1 MSKIKTFLNKTQ
13 NNIKNIDFFLAKG
26 KMFIV
31 KVYQKSR
38 ENDILIQA
46 MGMAYISILTIV
58 PFLIFS
64 FYIMTLF
71 NFFGRLD
78 NIADQIKNVIL
89 NNLAAGTGETLIS
102 YLEIYIFNVDI
113 EQLGAVSFLS
123 LIVLIIFMLARVEV
137 TFNQIWSVREHRD
150 IVRRFV
156 AFWTFITLGTFLITL
171 LLTATL
177 VLAEQY
183 LGLGMPGSRIS
194 ESNIFNWILFSFN
207 FLVFIIAYYFIPNTD
222 VDPLAAAFAGLI
234 SGGLFILSKNI
245 YTIYTRNLVV
255 HSYERQIYGS
265 LYVIPFFL
273 VWLYLIWLI
282 VLIGAVISYVFHYRN
297 DLEYLKVGEEEQKGF
312 KGLIPAAVLIAL
324 QKDFLKKD
332 SNGLKLKDLISKIKL
347 PKKTIKQVLKEMQNK
362 NLITETKEG
371 NYILLTDVSSLSLW
385 EIYDSPAF
393 KTEIEIKKIFLDP
406 EMESIYNHLRKD
418 LKKSL
423 RKIKIKDLINENNQ

>member
-1 MSKIKTFLNKTQ
+1 
-13 NNIKNIDFFLAKG
+13 
-26 KMFIV
+26 
-31 KVYQKSR
+31 
-38 ENDILIQA
+38 
-46 MGMAYISILTIV
+46 
-58 PFLIFS
+58 
-64 FYIMTLF
+64 
-71 NFFGRLD
+71 
-78 NIADQIKNVIL
+78 
-89 NNLAAGTGETLIS
+89 
-102 YLEIYIFNVDI
+102 
-113 EQLGAVSFLS
+113 
-123 LIVLIIFMLARVEV
+123 MLARVEV
-137 TFNQIWSVREHRD
+137 TFNQIWSVSEHRD

-183 LGLGMPGSRIS
+183 LGLGMPGTRIS

-222 VDPLAAAFAGLI
+222 VDPLAAAFAGII

-282 VLIGAVISYVFHYRN
+282 VLIGAVISYVFQHRN
-297 DLEYLKVGEEEQKGF
+297 NLEHLTVGKEDQKGF
-312 KGLIPAAVLIAL
+312 KALIPAAILITL

-332 SNGLKLKDLISKIKL
+332 RNGLKLNDIINKIKL
-347 PKKTIKQVLKEMQNK
+347 PKEKIKEVLKEMENK

-371 NYILLTDVSSLSLW
+371 KYTLLTDVSSLSLW
-385 EIYDSPAF
+385 EIYDSPAL
-393 KTEIEIKKIFLDP
+393 KKEVEIKEIFLDP
-406 EMESIYNHLRKD
+406 EMETVYNYLNTDLKENLRKV
-418 LKKSL
+418 
-423 RKIKIKDLINENNQ
+423 KIKDIIN

>member
-1 MSKIKTFLNKTQ
+1 MTKAKKYLNKIK
-13 NNIKNIDFFLAKG
+13 NNFKNTDLSPVKW

-78 NIADQIKNVIL
+78 TIVNQIKNVIL

-102 YLEIYIFNVDI
+102 YLEMYIFNVDI

-123 LIVLIIFMLARVEV
+123 LLILIIFMLARVEV
-137 TFNQIWSVREHRD
+137 TFNQIWSVSEHRD

-183 LGLGMPGSRIS
+183 LGLGMPGTRIS

-222 VDPLAAAFAGLI
+222 VDPLAAAFAGII

-282 VLIGAVISYVFHYRN
+282 VLIGAVISYVFQHRN
-297 DLEYLKVGEEEQKGF
+297 NLEHLTVGKEDQKGF
-312 KGLIPAAVLIAL
+312 KALIPAAILITL

-332 SNGLKLKDLISKIKL
+332 RNGLKLNDIINKIKL
-347 PKKTIKQVLKEMQNK
+347 PKEKIKEVLKEMENK

-371 NYILLTDVSSLSLW
+371 KYTLLTDVSSLSLW
-385 EIYDSPAF
+385 EIYDSPAL
-393 KTEIEIKKIFLDP
+393 KKEVDIKEIFLDP
-406 EMESIYNHLRKD
+406 EMETVYNYLNTDLKENLRKV
-418 LKKSL
+418 
-423 RKIKIKDLINENNQ
+423 KIKDIIN

>member
-1 MSKIKTFLNKTQ
+1 MTKEKNFLNK
-13 NNIKNIDFFLAKG
+13 IKNNLKNIQLSPAKW
-26 KMFIV
+26 KMFIIR
-31 KVYQKSR
+31 VYQKSR

-78 NIADQIKNVIL
+78 TIVEQIKNVIL
-89 NNLAAGTGETLIS
+89 NNLAAGTGETLIN

-123 LIVLIIFMLARVEV
+123 LIILIVFMLARVEV

-150 IVRRFV
+150 IVKRFV

-207 FLVFIIAYYFIPNTD
+207 FLVFIIAYYFIPNRD
-222 VDPLAAAFAGLI
+222 VDPLAATFAGLI

-297 DLEYLKVGEEEQKGF
+297 DLEYLKEGQENKKGF
-312 KGLIPAAVLIAL
+312 KALIPAAVLIAL

-332 SNGLKLKDLISKIKL
+332 SNGLEFKDLINKIKL
-347 PKKTIKQVLKEMQNK
+347 PTEKIKEVLKEMQSK

-371 NYILLTDVSSLSLW
+371 NYTLLTDVSSLSLW
-385 EIYDSPAF
+385 EIYDSPTLKA
-393 KTEIEIKKIFLDP
+393 EIDIKEVFLDP
-406 EMESIYNHLRKD
+406 EMEAFYDHLSQN
-418 LKKSL
+418 LNKSL
-423 RKIKIKDLINENNQ
+423 REVKIKDLLTKKK